1 MSDNMSAFW
10 VFATEIGNVG
20 IAWSDVGVTRVEI
33 ATTERTTGAAPAW
46 VRGVAEKIRGHFAG
60 HAQEFSEVPLDWSAV
75 TPFRRR
81 VYEAA
86 RAIPSGA
93 TATYGDVA
101 RTIGASGAARAVGQA
116 LGRNPFGI
124 IVPCHRVVAAGGK
137 MGGFSA
143 PRGIELK
150 RKMLGIE
157 AAFEC

>member
-1 MSDNMSAFW
+1 MRTEQGSFC
-10 VFATEIGNVG
+10 VVATEIGDVG
-20 IAWSDVGVTRVEI
+20 IAWSDAGVTRVEI
-33 ATTERTTGAAPAW
+33 GTTLEARGPAPVWVKDLAAKIGA
-46 VRGVAEKIRGHFAG
+46 HFLG
-60 HAQEFSEVPLDWSAV
+60 SVQEFRDVPLDWSAV

-93 TATYGDVA
+93 TATYGEVA
-101 RTIGASGAARAVGQA
+101 RMIGASGAARAVGQA
-116 LGRNPFGI
+116 LGKNPFGV

-143 PRGIELK
+143 PRGVELK